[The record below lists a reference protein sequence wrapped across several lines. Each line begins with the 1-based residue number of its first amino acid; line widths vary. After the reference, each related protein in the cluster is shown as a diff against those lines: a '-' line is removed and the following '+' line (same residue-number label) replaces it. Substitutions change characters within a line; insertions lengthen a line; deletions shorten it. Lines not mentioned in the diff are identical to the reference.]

1 MPRGPMRLKVQTCC
15 EAPGHH
21 DHRPCPRHC
30 DLASPLGTEVTI
42 PLILHPL
49 IDYLLCR
56 NPSTTPCFGFL
67 LQELHPLHRRSHS
80 SSAERG
86 SWPAAKFVSYLRVST
101 KRQGASGLGLEAQR
115 TAVADY
121 LNGGHWTVIKEVV
134 EVESGKKDDRPKLA
148 EAMALCRVHGATLV
162 IAKLDR
168 LSRDAHFLL
177 GLQKAGVRF
186 VAADMPEANELTIGI
201 LAVVAQAERK
211 MISARTKAALAA
223 AKARGVKLGGDRGN
237 LALIG
242 ERAREAGRAALTR
255 MAASRAADLAP
266 IIADLR
272 VARRDEPPRARGP
285 A

>member
-1 MPRGPMRLKVQTCC
+1 M
-15 EAPGHH
+15 
-21 DHRPCPRHC
+21 
-30 DLASPLGTEVTI
+30 ASG
-42 PLILHPL
+42 
-49 IDYLLCR
+49 
-56 NPSTTPCFGFL
+56 
-67 LQELHPLHRRSHS
+67 
-80 SSAERG
+80 
-86 SWPAAKFVSYLRVST
+86 KFVSYLRVST

-121 LNGGHWTVIKEVV
+121 LNGGHWTVLQEVV

-272 VARRDEPPRARGP
+272 AGGAMSLRELAAGLNARQVPTARGGSWSP
-285 A
+285 TQVSRLLERVAA